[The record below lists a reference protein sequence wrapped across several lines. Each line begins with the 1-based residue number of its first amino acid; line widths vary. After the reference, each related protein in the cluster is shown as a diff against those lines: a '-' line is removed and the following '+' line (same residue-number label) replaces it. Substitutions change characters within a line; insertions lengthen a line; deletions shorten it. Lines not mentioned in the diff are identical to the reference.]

1 MQRALSVFVLA
12 LVVAACGAEAG
23 SGSLPVPAPPT
34 AALAKWKD
42 FPAAANP
49 RPIIAFGDAAEVI
62 QPQGFPDGDRKV
74 AWICNKFVPA
84 AGLTMLADARR
95 AYAALMS
102 ERALDPDG
110 STQCTTLAPF
120 VVTAARLASA
130 GFPTDRGT
138 MQLRAWVF
146 DVPEVGGFVAY
157 LAVDPSALWGGAIVA
172 KQGRGARVSQDGRTL
187 KIGVINPGTGPCDSG
202 RYTASAAESS
212 SAVAVAVLRIPNPTP
227 QSALCAL
234 PARIGFIEVSLN
246 SPLRGRVLVDENGD
260 VGTACPETGDC

>member
-12 LVVAACGAEAG
+12 LVVAACGAEGG

-130 GFPTDRGT
+130 GFRPTAGRCNYVRGSST
-138 MQLRAWVF
+138 FPRS
-146 DVPEVGGFVAY
+146 GG
-157 LAVDPSALWGGAIVA
+157 
-172 KQGRGARVSQDGRTL
+172 
-187 KIGVINPGTGPCDSG
+187 
-202 RYTASAAESS
+202 SS
-212 SAVAVAVLRIPNPTP
+212 LT
-227 QSALCAL
+227 
-234 PARIGFIEVSLN
+234 
-246 SPLRGRVLVDENGD
+246 
-260 VGTACPETGDC
+260 